1 MSAPAPDTPAR
12 RSRRRTATTRRS
24 EAHDSAADQNDA
36 QTVELRTDTDVRA
49 YADRLSELLRRTRE
63 EGAASL
69 SVPAPEALAARQVG
83 GSPDSTVTHAITD
96 GALAEAVGSAWSSAK
111 LRAELGN
118 VTRQALNQRVQRG
131 TLLGLP
137 TSDGAT
143 VYPIFQFVRRG
154 GKVDVRPG
162 LRGMLKALHGQD
174 PWTVAVALRT
184 PAPELDGATPV
195 DWEKR
200 GGDESVLEELA
211 EVMLR
216 EWAGPLDGSASASGG
231 APSDEEV

>member
-1 MSAPAPDTPAR
+1 M
-12 RSRRRTATTRRS
+12 
-24 EAHDSAADQNDA
+24 
-36 QTVELRTDTDVRA
+36 DVRA
-49 YADRLSELLRRTRE
+49 YADRLGELLRRTRE
-63 EGAASL
+63 AGAASL
-69 SVPAPEALAARQVG
+69 SVPTPEALAARQAAE
-83 GSPDSTVTHAITD
+83 SPDSTVTHAISD
-96 GALAEAVGSAWSSAK
+96 GALAEAIGGAWSSAK
-111 LRAELGN
+111 LRAELGD
-118 VTRQALNQRVQRG
+118 VSRQALHQRAQRG

-143 VYPIFQFVRRG
+143 VYPIFQFIRRG
-154 GKVDVRPG
+154 GRVEVRPG
-162 LRGMLKALHGQD
+162 LRGMLKLLHGQD

-216 EWAGPLDGSASASGG
+216 EWAGPTNDSAPAPDGAA
-231 APSDEEV
+231 ER

>member
-12 RSRRRTATTRRS
+12 RSRRLLATTRRS
-24 EAHDSAADQNDA
+24 EAHDSGADQNDA

-174 PWTVAVALRT
+174 PWTIAVALRT

-200 GGDESVLEELA
+200 GGDESVLESLA
-211 EVMLR
+211 EEMLR
-216 EWAGPLDGSASASGG
+216 EWAGPQGGNASASGG